1 MKKRI
6 VSYIM
11 VLAIVLGFMSGCRPE
26 GVGSSESQN
35 ILGSGESPQETEL
48 VHQSTQVGS

>member
-11 VLAIVLGFMSGCRPE
+11 VLAIMLGFMSGCRPE
-26 GVGSSESQN
+26 
-35 ILGSGESPQETEL
+35 EL
-48 VHQSTQVGS
+48 DQVKVRIPLDPAEVPRKRN